1 MKYRRPEF
9 ILDPPDAEMLELP
22 NVKTCHVDEADM
34 LLAAIHLAG
43 STLAERTIE
52 DFEAIRQD
60 CEDIDDVFEVFDG
73 VDTQVRS
80 LLTMNIMVSC
90 MVDRAVRQ

>member
-1 MKYRRPEF
+1 MRYKRPEF
-9 ILDPPDAEMLELP
+9 ILEPPDAEILELP
-22 NVKTCHVDEADM
+22 HDQTYHVDEADM

-52 DFEAIRQD
+52 DFEAMRKG
-60 CEDIDDVFEVFDG
+60 CEDIHDVFKVFDD

-80 LLTMNIMVSC
+80 LLTMNIMVGC
-90 MVDRAVRQ
+90 MVDKAVRQ